1 MRGGILMHNKTNPIQ
16 FADIHNHMLFG
27 VDDGAQNEADM
38 DRLIDASYQDGVRT
52 LCFTPH
58 YHPGY
63 FGEHQDRIASAFELA
78 KQYASQHYPDL
89 ELFLGSEL
97 RYERSCLEW
106 IQQGR
111 CQSLNNTDY
120 LLVDFLYHEPADR
133 IIRAML
139 HILNAGY
146 IPVLAHAER
155 YEAFHRDLNEIQQLH
170 SWGGIIQLDSQSIMG
185 GLGLG
190 AKRRSKQ
197 ILKMELADL
206 IASDAH
212 DLKKRPP
219 QLRDCYE
226 LIVAHWNSKYADLL
240 FSGNP
245 LRILHGERIR

>member
-1 MRGGILMHNKTNPIQ
+1 MHNKTNPLQ

-97 RYERSCLEW
+97 RYERSCVEW
-106 IQQGR
+106 VAQGR
-111 CQSLNNTDY
+111 CRTLNDTDY
-120 LLVDFLYHEPADR
+120 LLVDFLYQEPADR
-133 IIRAML
+133 IMRAML
-139 HILNAGY
+139 QILNTGFN
-146 IPVLAHAER
+146 PVLAHAER
-155 YEAFHRDLNEIQQLH
+155 YENFHRNMQELVQLH
-170 SWGGIIQLDSQSIMG
+170 SWGVVIQIDSQSLLG
-185 GLGLG
+185 GLGFG
-190 AKRRSKQ
+190 AKRRSRQ
-197 ILKMELADL
+197 ILKMQLADL

-212 DLKKRPP
+212 NLTARPP
-219 QLRDCYE
+219 QLRRCYE
-226 LIVAHWNSKYADLL
+226 FVAEHWGASYAEAL
-240 FSGNP
+240 FSINP
-245 LRILHGERIR
+245 LHILRGEKTI